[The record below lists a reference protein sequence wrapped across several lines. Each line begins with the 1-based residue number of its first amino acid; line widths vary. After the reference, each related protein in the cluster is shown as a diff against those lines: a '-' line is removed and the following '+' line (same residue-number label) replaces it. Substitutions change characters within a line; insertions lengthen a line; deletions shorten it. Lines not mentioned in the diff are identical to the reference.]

1 VNNQFERPS
10 REAVV
15 AYVQINNCICLKRLG
30 KTTRDL
36 SQPISRPRL
45 EPGTIK
51 IRTGNGTSTKF
62 INL

>member
-1 VNNQFERPS
+1 MILSVVVCGYLVNNQFEMPS

-36 SQPISRPRL
+36 SGQMISRP
-45 EPGTIK
+45 
-51 IRTGNGTSTKF
+51 
-62 INL
+62 